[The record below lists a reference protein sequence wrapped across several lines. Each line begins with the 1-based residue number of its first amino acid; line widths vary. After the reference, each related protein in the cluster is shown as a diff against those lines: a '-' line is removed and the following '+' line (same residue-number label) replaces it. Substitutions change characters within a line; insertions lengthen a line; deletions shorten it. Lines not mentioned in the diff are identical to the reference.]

1 MVGARKDGG
10 WEGGRKRRVGGR
22 EGGEG
27 WGGRGWRE
35 GMEGGREAG
44 RDDVMQGESVSGG

>member
-22 EGGEG
+22 EGRDGEG
-27 WGGRGWRE
+27 GNEGGGRGWRE
-35 GMEGGREAG
+35 AGRQGGR
-44 RDDVMQGESVSGG
+44 QG